1 MSRMQLKIP
10 MKLPVWLGEMCRQ
23 GEQGHRDIWI
33 LSVVCGTGM
42 LWSGVVD
49 VNYIALF
56 DPLGVCADFPFSY
69 VYRLQPS
76 SSNP

>member
-10 MKLPVWLGEMCRQ
+10 MKLPVWLEEMCLQ
-23 GEQGHRDIWI
+23 GERGRDIWI

-42 LWSGVVD
+42 LWSGAVD

-56 DPLGVCADFPFSY
+56 IPLGVCADFHFSY

-76 SSNP
+76 SSDP